1 MKPYLCIEW
10 NDTKTEAVGW
20 LVIHNFVKGYTGG
33 GIRMHPDV
41 TKEEVLRLAE
51 CMAYKYKAGE
61 SQFCGGCKGGIA
73 YDSTGIDAQGVLRR
87 YITAMFPYIKA
98 GVSLGGDYGTRYS
111 DILNIFA
118 EFGLDM
124 PMTKSMRQN
133 PQIMKNMQAYN
144 ELLKEQVYGRPLN
157 DVIAGYG
164 VACSADEAFSILSP
178 GSKADVVIQGMGRV
192 AFGCA
197 SRLTELGHRIVGMA
211 DSKVFVFDSE
221 GLDIELLYR
230 LKQESRSAGDGRLD
244 CGKFLQ
250 NWKTMPTGMC
260 VEAPCDIFIPAALA
274 NTVHQDNAA
283 LLKAELL
290 VEAANIAVSPEAD
303 EILKERGIYL
313 ICDFTANLSEA
324 WLYDAVF
331 FGAVEPMLGCVLKG
345 AEELCRRNAAKQM
358 KCAIGE
364 GVYARES
371 AKKLF
376 EPDVRDLPEL

>member
-10 NDTKTEAVGW
+10 NDTESEAVGW

-41 TKEEVLRLAE
+41 TREEVLRLAE

-61 SQFCGGCKGGIA
+61 SGFCGGCKGGIA
-73 YDSTGIDAQGVLRR
+73 YDGRKPDSGAVLRR
-87 YITAMFPYIKA
+87 YIVAMLPYIKT
-98 GVSLGGDYGTRYS
+98 GVSLGGDYGTKYS

-124 PMTKSMRQN
+124 PMTRSMRRD
-133 PQIMKNMQAYN
+133 PRIMKNMESYN

-164 VACSADEAFSILSP
+164 VACSADEAYGFLAP
-178 GSKADVVIQGMGRV
+178 GKKADVVIQGMGRV
-192 AFGCA
+192 AMGCA
-197 SRLTELGHRIVGMA
+197 RRLEELGHRIVGMA
-211 DSKVFVFDSE
+211 DSAVFVSDPS
-221 GLDIELLYR
+221 GLNTEMLYR
-230 LKQESRSAGDGRLD
+230 MKQENRVLDREKLPAG
-244 CGKFLQ
+244 
-250 NWKTMPTGMC
+250 WMAAPTEQC
-260 VEAPCDIFIPAALA
+260 VEYGCDIFIPAALA
-274 NTVHQDNAA
+274 NTLHRGNAA
-283 LLKAELL
+283 GLKAGLV

-303 EILKERGIYL
+303 EILKERGVYL

-331 FGAVEPMLGCVLKG
+331 FGTVKPELECVLKG

-358 KCAIGE
+358 KCALEE
-364 GVYARES
+364 GIYARDS
-371 AKKLF
+371 ARKLF
-376 EPDVRDLPEL
+376 EPDVQDLPEV

>member
-10 NDTKTEAVGW
+10 NDTESEAVGW

-41 TKEEVLRLAE
+41 TREEVLRLAE

-61 SQFCGGCKGGIA
+61 SAFCGGCKGGIA
-73 YDSTGIDAQGVLRR
+73 YDSRKPDSGEVLRR
-87 YITAMFPYIKA
+87 YIAGLMPYIKA

-111 DILNIFA
+111 DILDIFA

-124 PMTKSMRQN
+124 PMTPSMRQN
-133 PQIMKNMQAYN
+133 PQIMKNMERYN
-144 ELLKEQVYGRPLN
+144 ELFKERVYGRPLN

-164 VACSADEAFSILSP
+164 VACSADEAFGLLAP
-178 GSKADVVIQGMGRV
+178 GRKADVVIQGMGRV
-192 AFGCA
+192 AMGCA
-197 SRLTELGHRIVGMA
+197 RRLEELGHRIVGMA
-211 DSKVFVFDSE
+211 DSAVFVSAPG
-221 GLDIELLYR
+221 GLDSRLLYR
-230 LKQESRSAGDGRLD
+230 LKQENRVLSRERLP
-244 CGKFLQ
+244 Q
-250 NWKTMPTGMC
+250 EWRMAPTEQC
-260 VEAPCDIFIPAALA
+260 VESACDIFIPAALA
-274 NTVHQDNAA
+274 NTVHMGNAA
-283 LLKAELL
+283 ALKAGLV

-303 EILKERGIYL
+303 EILKERGVRL

-331 FGAVEPMLGCVLKG
+331 FGAVKPELECVLKG

-358 KCAIGE
+358 RCALEE

-371 AKKLF
+371 ARKLF
-376 EPDVRDLPEL
+376 EPDVQDLPEA